1 MIKFSNKEK
10 KYFQVPYDTYE
21 LIMKPQTN
29 VIEQPD
35 KKEDREI
42 NQLES
47 DQGMRDDQDRDLS
60 SDQKAQHYK
69 EVVAKCLQQLKAL
82 KIPYQ

>member
-1 MIKFSNKEK
+1 
-10 KYFQVPYDTYE
+10 
-21 LIMKPQTN
+21 MKPQTN

-47 DQGMRDDQDRDLS
+47 DQGMRDD
-60 SDQKAQHYK
+60 
-69 EVVAKCLQQLKAL
+69 
-82 KIPYQ
+82 